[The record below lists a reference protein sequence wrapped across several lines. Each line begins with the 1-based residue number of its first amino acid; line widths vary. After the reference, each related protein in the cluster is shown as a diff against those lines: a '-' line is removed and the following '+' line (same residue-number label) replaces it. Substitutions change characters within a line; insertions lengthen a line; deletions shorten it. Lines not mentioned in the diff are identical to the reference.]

1 MGLDQ
6 YMLSSSGEKEYDWRK
21 HARLQVFMA
30 RKWREK
36 YPDKEPEGSFNLGFN
51 AGDEPLVLQK
61 ADLDEWQ
68 EEIKNDY
75 WNSFASDGFFWGQQF
90 QEEQV
95 KEYKKQ
101 DQEACDW
108 ARTQLEQGHQIKY
121 ECSWQRVG
129 GFIPPIFLKGKIMI
143 KQLLLRIVWLYIKY
157 GIHSKTKKNSITRIR
172 KDQYD

>member
-1 MGLDQ
+1 MKGYEYTIQATTNNGLGSANANMRSDSFKTTHFNPLTKEKDMGLDQ

-36 YPDKEPEGSFNLGFN
+36 YPDKEPQGSFDLGFN
-51 AGDEPLVLQK
+51 SGDEPLVLQK

-68 EEIKNDY
+68 EQIKNDY
-75 WNSFASDGFFWGQQF
+75 WDSFASDGFFWGQQF
-90 QEEQV
+90 QEEAV

-108 ARTQLEQGHQIKY
+108 ARTQLDKGHQIKY
-121 ECSWQRVG
+121 ECSW
-129 GFIPPIFLKGKIMI
+129 
-143 KQLLLRIVWLYIKY
+143 
-157 GIHSKTKKNSITRIR
+157 
-172 KDQYD
+172 

>member
-6 YMLSSSGEKEYDWRK
+6 YMFSSSGEKDYDWRK

-36 YPDKEPEGSFNLGFN
+36 NPDKEPEGSFNLGFN

-68 EEIKNDY
+68 EEIENKY
-75 WNSFASDGFFWGQQF
+75 WNSFATDGFFWGQQF
-90 QEEQV
+90 QEESV

-101 DQEACDW
+101 DQEAVDW
-108 ARTQLEQGHQIKY
+108 ARTQLEQGHQIKHY
-121 ECSWQRVG
+121 WYP
-129 GFIPPIFLKGKIMI
+129 FKIF
-143 KQLLLRIVWLYIKY
+143 
-157 GIHSKTKKNSITRIR
+157 T
-172 KDQYD
+172 

>member
-1 MGLDQ
+1 MGRAKDSESDLNCLNSLESTHFNPLTKEKDMGLDQ

-61 ADLDEWQ
+61 SDLDDWQ
-68 EEIKNDY
+68 EEINNEY

-95 KEYKKQ
+95 KQYKKQ
-101 DQEACDW
+101 DQEAVDW
-108 ARTQLEQGHQIKY
+108 ARTQLEQGHEIKY
-121 ECSWQRVG
+121 ECSW
-129 GFIPPIFLKGKIMI
+129 
-143 KQLLLRIVWLYIKY
+143 
-157 GIHSKTKKNSITRIR
+157 
-172 KDQYD
+172 